1 MQIIHRLLEYS
12 CKFHAGCAI
21 LKAGKEG
28 ILVAFENL
36 NTYAVCRNNKKYTT
50 EKILQKCKRNWLSMI
65 LMFWKS
71 LIYLLISITF
81 LNFTIKLEPTE
92 FIFIWWPYYF
102 TEMNLNK
109 NLAYSDSYGI
119 ILSSVRPQL
128 SLQIS
133 LFSHLSSKNVFMIW
147 GLAMPFLKLKTL
159 LNVTVTGPTIVNKNV
174 TDCPTIFTMIA
185 VFLGMQN

>member
-21 LKAGKEG
+21 LKAGREG

-81 LNFTIKLEPTE
+81 LNFTIKLDPTE
-92 FIFIWWPYYF
+92 LIYLHMMTLLFHW
-102 TEMNLNK
+102 NDLNK

-119 ILSSVRPQL
+119 ILSTV
-128 SLQIS
+128 IFANFFV
-133 LFSHLSSKNVFMIW
+133 FSSIFQKCVFMIW

-159 LNVTVTGPTIVNKNV
+159 LNVTVTGPTFVNKNV
-174 TDCPTIFTMIA
+174 TDCPKIFTMIA